1 MARTGRALRHLANLS
16 RQCVG
21 SELLQPIRGTASSII
36 QHQSMEASATNSARA
51 LTQPVRASSELV
63 KLDIA
68 QLGSTFAASLQLARQ
83 AAPITSFM
91 HLSAP
96 TAIIQLQQANEDCHH
111 RQSVGS
117 AARYGQ
123 EDISLTKSIVLT
135 PTRESDKHISRPST
149 ILPLQADS
157 VRRKRKHK
165 MNKHKHKKRRKLQRH
180 KN

>member
-1 MARTGRALRHLANLS
+1 M
-16 RQCVG
+16 
-21 SELLQPIRGTASSII
+21 QP
-36 QHQSMEASATNSARA
+36 
-51 LTQPVRASSELV
+51 LRASSELA
-63 KLDIA
+63 KLDVA
-68 QLGSTFAASLQLARQ
+68 QLGVTLAASLQLARQ

-96 TAIIQLQQANEDCHH
+96 VTFIQLQQPDEIYHH

-123 EDISLTKSIVLT
+123 EDISLTQSIILT
-135 PTRESDKHISRPST
+135 PTRESDKHVSRPST
-149 ILPLQADS
+149 ILPLRADS